1 MVRQAQN
8 LAEAKQIFREE
19 KRKVTSSLAA
29 IAGSRWLTAILAAL
43 VLVFGTHSLYAP
55 TRLPTVSG
63 LSLAQLG
70 LPSGVDFGVA
80 GEQAAQAR
88 DAAIREDVPGRI
100 ETLLTD
106 NAELIPTLNMIGFAL
121 FLALLLGNLWI
132 MTVRRPYSRG

>member
-1 MVRQAQN
+1 MVRQPQN